1 MNTKKQKGNM
11 ILSLIILLGII
22 ALICLI
28 GFFMMNKKDEI
39 IQGQADASEYRI
51 SSKIPGRILKLHV
64 KEGDKVKKGDTL
76 VELEAPDIMA
86 KLDQVNAL
94 KSAANA
100 QYKKAENGTRYEKIQ
115 IAFEMWQKSK
125 AGLQIML
132 KSYVRFSNLYNEG
145 VIPAQKFDEIT
156 AQRDAAIATER
167 AASSQYQ
174 MAKNGAQKE
183 DKLAAKA
190 ILEQSEGAIKE
201 IVSYVKETI
210 LIAQTDGEVSEI
222 FPELGELV
230 GTGAPI
236 MNITINQDMWVS
248 FNVREDL
255 LNSMTIGDEFNAEIP
270 ALNNKIVKLKVS
282 YIKDMGTY
290 AAWKATKPTGQ
301 YDLKTFEVK
310 ARPLSHI
317 QNLRAGM
324 SVILKI
330 KR

>member
-201 IVSYVKETI
+201 IASYVKETI

-255 LNSMTIGDEFNAEIP
+255 LHNMKIGDEFNAEIP
-270 ALNNKIVKLKVS
+270 ALDNSIVKLKVS

-310 ARPLSHI
+310 ARPLSKI
-317 QNLRAGM
+317 KNLRAGM
-324 SVILKI
+324 SVILKV

>member
-51 SSKIPGRILKLHV
+51 SSKIPGRILKLYV
-64 KEGDKVKKGDTL
+64 KEGDKVRKGDTL

-86 KLDQVNAL
+86 KLDQVHAL
-94 KSAANA
+94 KNAANA

-115 IAFEMWQKSK
+115 MAFEMWQKSK
-125 AGLQIML
+125 ASLQIMQ
-132 KSYVRFSNLYNEG
+132 KSYIRFSNLYKEG

-201 IVSYVKETI
+201 IASYVKETI

-255 LNSMTIGDEFNAEIP
+255 LNNMTIGDEFNAEIP